1 MSSPNPSAAQARP
14 SGPISFACTLPEYV
28 ADTGALLQKLVERSQ
43 SPILLDARRPFR
55 QPGQSEGEIVVVLSG
70 IVSIFRTDW
79 AGRRQVVA
87 LRYPGEAIFPHE
99 VGASFGIQAIVVSN
113 VSVARAAELAKCVA
127 NCPASQKL
135 IWRMMQRNQAIAYEW
150 MVTCGIRETSSR
162 VAHLLCET
170 IQRLGID
177 PSSQMLANPFTQQQV
192 ADITGQ
198 TSVNVS
204 RVFVHLERSGLIARR
219 GREIQVTDWDELK
232 RVAGFNPAYLA

>member
-1 MSSPNPSAAQARP
+1 MSISNLTNVSLEGEGSMSLASALPGYCADGGQMLTNLVKQ
-14 SGPISFACTLPEYV
+14 TLP
-28 ADTGALLQKLVERSQ
+28 
-43 SPILLDARRPFR
+43 PILLDGRRAFR
-55 QPGQSEGEIVVVLSG
+55 QPGQSEGEIVIVRSG

-79 AGRRQVVA
+79 TGRRQIVA

-99 VGASFGIQAIVVSN
+99 VGASFGIQAITTSE
-113 VSVARAAELAKCVA
+113 VSVAQATQLASCVA
-127 NCPASQKL
+127 HCPESQRL

-170 IQRLGID
+170 ISRLGID
-177 PSSQMLANPFTQQQV
+177 PARDALANPFTQQQV

-204 RVFVHLERSGLIARR
+204 RVFVHLERSGLMKRK
-219 GREIQVTDWDELK
+219 GREIRIVDWTEFK
-232 RVAGFNPAYLA
+232 RVAGFEPAYLA